1 MVKSLSD
8 FTTLT
13 FDCYGTLIDWESGI
27 WDAIQP
33 LIHANRRDDIMRS
46 TGLEAYAS
54 IEAEQERETPDLL
67 YPKLLTRVHRSL
79 ATHFNLE
86 SSETMDQT
94 FGQSVPHWPA
104 FADSADALRILKK
117 HFKLV
122 ILSNVNRDGFA
133 ASARKLGVEFDAI
146 YTAED
151 VGSYKPLAQL
161 AGHLAL
167 LALTS
172 VALAQAWGNGWV
184 VPAILAHSIV
194 LIFLFAP
201 LHETIHFTVFE
212 TRQLNNIV
220 AACIGL
226 MQFLPYQYF
235 RSFHYAHHRH
245 TQKLELDPELIDKKP
260 YTRRSLLW
268 HISGLPLWR
277 YNIRSIFRHATG
289 VVDEAFLE

>member
-1 MVKSLSD
+1 MAKALSD

-27 WDAIQP
+27 WDAMQP
-33 LIHANRRDDIMRS
+33 LISANQRDDITRS
-46 TGLEAYAS
+46 VGLEAYAV
-54 IEAEQERETPDLL
+54 IESAQEKETPDLL

-151 VGSYKPLAQL
+151 VGSYKPNPGNFEYMLEHLQTDLGVTPRQILHTAQSL
-161 AGHLAL
+161 HHDH
-167 LALTS
+167 
-172 VALAQAWGNGWV
+172 
-184 VPAILAHSIV
+184 VPASQFGLAKAWIDRQNLANSDNWGATARV
-194 LIFLFAP
+194 ENRPEVDFLFSTMGAM
-201 LHETIHFTVFE
+201 
-212 TRQLNNIV
+212 
-220 AACIGL
+220 AA
-226 MQFLPYQYF
+226 QF
-235 RSFHYAHHRH
+235 A
-245 TQKLELDPELIDKKP
+245 
-260 YTRRSLLW
+260 
-268 HISGLPLWR
+268 G
-277 YNIRSIFRHATG
+277 
-289 VVDEAFLE
+289 